1 MSFLYVTDENIKNY
15 LLEKQCKLL
24 QEYNS
29 GKKTWVFEY
38 SPSLFNISDNSEIGS
53 KCYISDKLTMFM

>member
-1 MSFLYVTDENIKNY
+1 MSFLYVTDEKTKNY

-38 SPSLFNISDNSEIGS
+38 SPSLFNISDNSEIS
-53 KCYISDKLTMFM
+53 KNCFISDKLTMFL